1 MDLFEVYFKKADLDG
16 DGRISGAEAVSFF
29 KGSGL
34 SQPVLAQ
41 VWMHADQNRTG
52 ALARPEF
59 YNALRLVTVA
69 QSKRDLTPD
78 IVKAALYGPA
88 AAKIPPPKI
97 NIPPSS
103 PSNVMPAAPAPQMGA
118 GAPAATQNLGFRGP
132 GVPNVGMNQNYFPSQ
147 QTMRP
152 PQAIPPVTASA
163 PSQGIMS
170 PEFSRAANMA
180 GHSQPMP
187 TITAS
192 HPRQPMPV
200 STASGPSQGM
210 MTPDFSRAG
219 NMVSHSQAMPTI
231 TASHPLQPV
240 PVSTASRS
248 MPSSNI
254 SADWLGGK
262 TSATLTGPSPTSNV
276 TAQLHTQVSPL
287 SQANANDS
295 KALVLSGNGFTSGA
309 SFGDDI
315 FSLTPSTR
323 RQETPL
329 TSYSS
334 SGPPASA
341 NVVPPLSGGLSKKS
355 NSLDSLQSAFAMQPL
370 GGLQRAQSLPTSD
383 QQVSASSSSS
393 LASPSTSVGV
403 GISSDNSQPQWP
415 KMKPSDV
422 QKYTKV
428 FMEVD
433 TDRDGRI
440 SGDQARNLFL
450 SWRLP
455 REVLKQ
461 VWDLSDQDND
471 SMLSLREFCIALYL
485 MERFREGRPLPA
497 SLPSNLMFDDML
509 LSMTGQ
515 PNTGYGNQ
523 AWGPSPSPGFV
534 QHPGMGPRP
543 MGPGPPG
550 SNLRPPV
557 PGAAPQ
563 VQPDGVTAS
572 IPQQPRGPVLEESFL
587 NDTDRGDR
595 NSTPQDG
602 KVDEST
608 KLILDSKEKIEFY
621 RSKMQELVLY
631 KSRCDNRLNEIT
643 ERAIA
648 DKREADM
655 LGKKY
660 EEKYKQV
667 AEAASK
673 LTIEEAQL
681 RDVQARKSELH
692 QAIVNMEQGGSA
704 DGILQVR
711 ADRIQSDLD
720 ELLKAL
726 TERCKKHGIEV
737 KSSAMIELPVGWQ
750 PGIQENAVVWDE
762 EWDKFED
769 DGFGNDLTVDV
780 KNLSSTMQKENEL
793 QDANLTPDS
802 LSNGDEKSRNF
813 STGEPGFDGESTY
826 AHSEDEPARSPQ
838 STAMESPSQEFSDV
852 FAKSTDVDAETNR
865 SFDESTWGGAF
876 DTHDDTDS
884 VWGFNPASTKDSDFG
899 TGDFGVK
906 PVRTGSPSTENIF
919 NKKSPFFE
927 DSVAGSPVSRFA
939 NSPRYSEAGDQ
950 FDNFS
955 RFDSFSV
962 NEGGFSPKE
971 RFSRF
976 DSMNSTKDFGQS
988 HNFSSSFDEADPFGS
1003 HDPFKVSSDHQTP
1016 KRSSDN
1022 WNAF

>member
-1 MDLFEVYFKKADLDG
+1 MAAGQTQVPNMDQFEAYFKKADLDG
-16 DGRISGAEAVSFF
+16 DGRVSGAEAVAFF

-34 SQPVLAQ
+34 TQQVLAQ

-52 ALARPEF
+52 ALGRPEF

-69 QSKRDLTPD
+69 QSKRELTPD
-78 IVKAALYGPA
+78 IVKAALFGPA

-97 NIPPSS
+97 NIAAS
-103 PSNVMPAAPAPQMGA
+103 PVQQINALAAVSAPQMGA
-118 GAPAATQNLGFRGP
+118 GAPQMGAGAPQMGAGAPTASQNFGFRGP
-132 GVPNVGMNQNYFPSQ
+132 GAPNVGMNQNYFPSQ

-152 PQAIPPVTASA
+152 PQAIPPASG

-170 PEFSRAANMA
+170 PEFSRAGNMV
-180 GHSQPMP
+180 GHSQVMP
-187 TITAS
+187 TMTAS
-192 HPRQPMPV
+192 RPPQSVPG
-200 STASGPSQGM
+200 STASLS
-210 MTPDFSRAG
+210 
-219 NMVSHSQAMPTI
+219 I
-231 TASHPLQPV
+231 
-240 PVSTASRS
+240 
-248 MPSSNI
+248 PSSNI

-262 TSATLTGPSPTSNV
+262 TNATLTGSSPPSNV
-276 TAQLHTQVSPL
+276 TTQLQTQVSPL
-287 SQANANDS
+287 SQASANDS
-295 KALVLSGNGFTSGA
+295 KALVVSGNGFTSGS

-315 FSLTPSTR
+315 FSMTPTR
-323 RQETPL
+323 RQETPV

-341 NVVPPLSGGLSKKS
+341 NVVPASSGGLSKKS
-355 NSLDSLQSAFAMQPL
+355 NSLDSLQNAFAMQPL
-370 GGLQRAQSLPTSD
+370 GGLQRAQSLPTSG
-383 QQVSASSSSS
+383 QQVSAVSASGSPSS
-393 LASPSTSVGV
+393 ASPSISVGV
-403 GISSDNSQPQWP
+403 GNSSDNSQPQWP

-440 SGDQARNLFL
+440 SGEQARNLFL

-485 MERFREGRPLPA
+485 MERFREGRPLPP
-497 SLPSNLMFDDML
+497 SLPSNLMYDDML

-515 PNTGYGNQ
+515 PKAAYGNP
-523 AWGPSPSPGFV
+523 AWGPSPGFGQ

-543 MGPGPPG
+543 MGPG

-557 PGAAPQ
+557 LGAAPQ
-563 VQPDGVTAS
+563 VQPDGATVS
-572 IPQQPRGPVLEESFL
+572 IPQKPRGPVLEESFM
-587 NDTDRGDR
+587 NENERGDH

-602 KVDEST
+602 TFLDKKVDEPA
-608 KLILDSKEKIEFY
+608 KLILDSKEKMEFY

-667 AEAASK
+667 AELASK
-673 LTIEEAQL
+673 LTVEEATL
-681 RDVQARKSELH
+681 RDVQQRKSELH

-726 TERCKKHGIEV
+726 TERCKKHGLEV

-750 PGIQENAVVWDE
+750 PGIQESAAVWDE

-780 KNLSSTMQKENEL
+780 NNVSSTNSKSTLQKENEL
-793 QDANLTPDS
+793 QDAILTPDS
-802 LSNGDEKSRNF
+802 LSNGDEKSRNLF
-813 STGEPGFDGESTY
+813 STGEHGSEGESAY
-826 AHSEDEPARSPQ
+826 AHSEDELARSPQ
-838 STAMESPSQEFSDV
+838 STAIESPSQEFSDV
-852 FAKSTDVDAETNR
+852 FAKSTDADAETHR
-865 SFDESTWGGAF
+865 SFDESTWGAF

-899 TGDFGVK
+899 TGDFGGK
-906 PVRTGSPSTENIF
+906 PIRTGSPSTESIF

-955 RFDSFSV
+955 RFDSFSMH
-962 NEGGFSPKE
+962 EGGFSPRE

-988 HNFSSSFDEADPFGS
+988 HTFSSSFDDADPFGS
-1003 HDPFKVSSDHQTP
+1003 SEPFKVSSDNQTP
-1016 KRSSDN
+1016 KRNSEN